1 MSRSTM
7 ADTSVPQ
14 TDDFAPDCQ
23 DRRHDDCRA
32 EWCVCTCHIDD
43 QPGSIQDDQG
53 DVLIGMLMARSL
65 IGEGTR
71 AARAELITTVIPGW
85 QYGSD
90 LGPLSQAQALDL
102 IEYLGQ
108 PDD

>member
-1 MSRSTM
+1 MTEM
-7 ADTSVPQ
+7 SVPLS
-14 TDDFAPDCQ
+14 DDFAPDCQ
-23 DRRHDDCRA
+23 DRRCDDCR
-32 EWCVCTCHIDD
+32 EPCVCACHLDDGPATMDDD
-43 QPGSIQDDQG
+43 QR

-71 AARAELITTVIPGW
+71 AARAELIEDVIPGW

-90 LGPLSQAQALDL
+90 LGPLSQSQALDL